1 MVSIG
6 TVQTIIVCVNGSEG
20 NAGACPVGQVQS
32 VTQAYVIT
40 PSEGARLD
48 LLAEPYSSATAW
60 SFFGFAFAST
70 IGIWWLAHGAGE
82 IIKMIRS

>member
-6 TVQTIIVCVNGSEG
+6 TPQTVLVCVNGTEG
-20 NAGACPVGQVQS
+20 NVGPCPSGQVQS

-48 LLAEPYSSATAW
+48 LLAEPFDAQTAW

-70 IGIWWLAHGAGE
+70 IAIWWVAHGAGE
-82 IIKMIRS
+82 IVRMIRS